1 MNLFFLQGC
10 FGPQNK
16 RFLRGKSDP
25 YRERP
30 FLEAKNSDHPKLGTI
45 NQNFDRLW
53 LRKKIQVGFVVSFS
67 IFCRGGC
74 LHDSVRHV

>member
-30 FLEAKNSDHPKLGTI
+30 FFEAKNSDHPKLETMILILIDFGFVKRYRSEWSVSQFLPWGLGTI
-45 NQNFDRLW
+45 RFTA
-53 LRKKIQVGFVVSFS
+53 
-67 IFCRGGC
+67 
-74 LHDSVRHV
+74 